1 MLTAAGYKMGPN
13 GVRLMPDGKP
23 MSFTIETGSTS
34 ADYVQSSQI
43 VSADE
48 AKIGINLTVTP
59 KGWSTVLSDVQLG
72 SFQVALMSE
81 TLGTTPY
88 SFYDFSMGCENVVPA
103 GKTATENW
111 GRFCDQKATSLL
123 TQFAAASTQAAQTQI
138 ADQLEAMFAA
148 DAPVIPLFT
157 QPDWGEFDT
166 ARFTGFPSA
175 SNPYATGQTRYP
187 GAVIVLTTIKPVSS

>member
-43 VSADE
+43 VTADE
-48 AKIGINLTVTP
+48 AKIGVKLTVTP

-81 TLGTTPY
+81 SLGTTPY
-88 SFYDFSMGCENVVPA
+88 SFYDFSMGCENVVPV

-123 TQFAAASTQAAQTQI
+123 TQFAAATTQAAQTQI
-138 ADQLEAMFAA
+138 ADQLETIFAA

-187 GAVIVLTTIKPVSS
+187 GAVIVLTTIKPVS